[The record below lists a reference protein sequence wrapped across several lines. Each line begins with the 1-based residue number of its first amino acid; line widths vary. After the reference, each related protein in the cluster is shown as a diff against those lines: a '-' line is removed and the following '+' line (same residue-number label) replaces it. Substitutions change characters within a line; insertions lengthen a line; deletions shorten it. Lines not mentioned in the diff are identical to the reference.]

1 MNNQTLRHAVA
12 LGMVLLLFTTA
23 AISAQMDQ
31 KFAQARQQN
40 AQALRQ
46 YAWKSRT
53 EVRKGG
59 ETKNVQLALMRYD
72 MYGTLQKTPLSA
84 TPQAQLPTHGLR
96 GLIAQKKKENF
107 MDTLDGLSRLAH
119 AYGELTPDTMQRFL
133 ATAAVMPEINP
144 VQKLIRISGGNL
156 LQPGDAMTVW
166 VDAATRKQRRVEIQ
180 TMLDRKPVRIVSDFQ
195 DLPQGPTY
203 MARSVVDY
211 PSEGLILITE
221 NFDYEP
227 ARP

>member
-1 MNNQTLRHAVA
+1 MHRMTLRHAIA
-12 LGMVLLLFTTA
+12 LGMAMLLLTTA
-23 AISAQMDQ
+23 ATYAQMDQ
-31 KFAQARQQN
+31 KFAEGRQQN

-59 ETKNVQLALMRYD
+59 ETKTVQLAYMRYD
-72 MYGTLQKTPLSA
+72 LNGALQKTPLSA
-84 TPQAQLPTHGLR
+84 TPQQQLPTHGLR
-96 GLIAQKKKENF
+96 GLIAQKKKEDF
-107 MDTLDGLSRLAH
+107 METLDGLSRLAH
-119 AYGELTPDTMQRFL
+119 AYGELPPDAMQRFM
-133 ATAAVMPEINP
+133 ATAMFAPEIGP
-144 VQKLIRISGGNL
+144 QQKLIRITGGNL
-156 LQPGDAMTVW
+156 LQPGDVMTIW

-180 TMLDRKPVRIVSDFQ
+180 TSLDRKPVRIASDFQ

-211 PSEGLILITE
+211 PSEGLTLITE

-227 ARP
+227 ARR